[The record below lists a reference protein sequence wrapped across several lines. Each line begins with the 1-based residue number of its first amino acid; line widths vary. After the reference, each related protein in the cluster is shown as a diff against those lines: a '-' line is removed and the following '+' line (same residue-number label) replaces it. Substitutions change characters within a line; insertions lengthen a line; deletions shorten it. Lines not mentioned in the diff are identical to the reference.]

1 MNQKLPEI
9 DTKSEKVKGNSVALY
24 GRLLREY
31 VLKYKLKLLAAIFFM
46 IIGAVTTAATAFLMK
61 PIVDEVFFEKNPEIV
76 LYTTIAVVCIFTA
89 RGLAT
94 FGQAY
99 FMQWVGNKVIADI
112 QRSLF
117 RKLIGA
123 DLAWFHENSTGQ
135 LISRFVFDTELLRT
149 GSKQALVAVTKDR
162 LTVVFVVGTL
172 VY

>member
-1 MNQKLPEI
+1 MNQKLPET
-9 DTKSEKVKGNSVALY
+9 DTKAEKVKGNSVALY

-76 LYTTIAVVCIFTA
+76 LYTTIAVVFIFAA

-117 RKLIGA
+117 R
-123 DLAWFHENSTGQ
+123 
-135 LISRFVFDTELLRT
+135 
-149 GSKQALVAVTKDR
+149 
-162 LTVVFVVGTL
+162 
-172 VY
+172 